1 MKIRLNI
8 LDIKD
13 LDITGFIN
21 RTNVVIYF
29 N

>member
-1 MKIRLNI
+1 MKIGLDV

-13 LDITGFIN
+13 FDITGFIN